1 MIIYKA
7 TNLVNNK
14 IYIGQ
19 TTGYLSR
26 RKYQHEYYALKKED
40 NIYFH
45 NALRKYG
52 IKNFHWE
59 VIEKCKTNIEL
70 NEMEFH
76 YIHQYNSKTPN
87 GYNLTD
93 GYDKTTFGYKLTK
106 EQLQIRSKLN
116 SGKNNPNYGN
126 GDKIAGD
133 KNPAKRSEV
142 REKIRQKAL
151 GRKRPDVASYRSRC
165 YYIYHLDTGEEEVI
179 KNLSKWC
186 RDNGYNYSGAKSVL
200 SGKWSQYKNLLF
212 DRL

>member
-1 MIIYKA
+1 MIIYKV
-7 TNLVNNK
+7 TNLVNNN

-26 RKYQHEYYALKKED
+26 RKYEHEYFAFKKKD
-40 NIYFH
+40 SVYFH

-52 IKNFHWE
+52 VKNFKWE
-59 VIEKCKTNIEL
+59 VIEKCRSQNEL

-76 YIHQYNSKTPN
+76 YIKQYNSKRPN

-93 GYDKTTFGYKLTK
+93 GFDKSTFGYKLTK
-106 EQLQIRSKLN
+106 EQLQIRSRLN

-133 KNPAKRSEV
+133 KNPAKRPEV
-142 REKIRQKAL
+142 RKKISESKKGQP
-151 GRKRPDVASYRSRC
+151 RPDVTSYRSRC
-165 YYIYHLDTGEEEVI
+165 YYIYHLDTGEEQVI

-186 RDNGYNYSGAKSVL
+186 RDNGYSYSGAKNVL
-200 SGKWSQYKNLLF
+200 CGKWSQYRNLWF
-212 DRL
+212 NRL